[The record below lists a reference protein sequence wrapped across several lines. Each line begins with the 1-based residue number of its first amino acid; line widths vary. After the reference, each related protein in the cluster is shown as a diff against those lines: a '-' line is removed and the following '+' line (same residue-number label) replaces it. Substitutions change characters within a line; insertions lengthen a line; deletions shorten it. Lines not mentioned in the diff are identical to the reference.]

1 VHDNS
6 CEIQEQ
12 RFVAQFVLH
21 PQQMSN
27 IRASDVGCWF
37 IQLTDN
43 IFFSITHPCFSAD
56 GRPNIKLLT
65 GNLLSVCVFTT
76 RLF

>member
-12 RFVAQFVLH
+12 RFVAQCVLH

-37 IQLTDN
+37 MKYEYK
-43 IFFSITHPCFSAD
+43 
-56 GRPNIKLLT
+56 RKLLKVRFMVVVLHF
-65 GNLLSVCVFTT
+65 LLPY
-76 RLF
+76 